1 MQAGEHNDDAGK
13 PEFAVTSRQGLAG
26 LYSLETQW
34 RDLERR
40 QAALN
45 FCHSWDWYS
54 AILEAGLVNADEI
67 RFFVV
72 SRQQQACLILPLQWR
87 RQRLAGLPLRCWA
100 TPQHPHQPFS
110 DALQDAQHGAAAMAF
125 LLNWLRE
132 HSPRPWDCLQV
143 SRRLED
149 GELDCR
155 RVAMRGFPCVQTRI
169 TRSKYLAC
177 AATVDLPAARHLAR
191 ARRRLARDGELELVV
206 ADRGVALETAF
217 VQFLQLER
225 DGWKGRR
232 GSAIALHPGLIGF
245 YRRLI
250 ALGVAGGK
258 DGDGVRLRPVIYL
271 LRQAGRPIAAVFAV
285 QLAGTC
291 YLLKIARAQRVRRG
305 SPGKLLIDM
314 IRQDWCDGRSR
325 RELNFVTDVA
335 WVDGWSPA
343 ARAVVSCRWFN
354 RGLRAGLLA
363 RLARVRAAVFLLARR
378 LRGVRA

>member
-1 MQAGEHNDDAGK
+1 MQAGEHNDHAGK
-13 PEFAVTSRQGLAG
+13 LEFTVASCQGLAG
-26 LYSLETQW
+26 LRALEAQW

-45 FCHSWDWYS
+45 FSHTWDWYA
-54 AILEAGLVNADEI
+54 AILEAGLVDADTL

-87 RQRLAGLPLRCWA
+87 RQRLAGMPLRCWA
-100 TPQHPHQPFS
+100 TPQHPHLPFS
-110 DALQDAQHGAAAMAF
+110 DAVQDAQHGTAALAF
-125 LLNWLRE
+125 LLDWLCE
-132 HSPRPWDCLQV
+132 HSPRPWDCLQL
-143 SRRLED
+143 SRRPED
-149 GELDCR
+149 GGPDCR
-155 RVAMRGFPCVQTRI
+155 RVVARSFPCIQARI

-177 AATVDLPAARHLAR
+177 AAAVDVPAARHLAR

-250 ALGVAGGK
+250 ALGVAGNE
-258 DGDGVRLRPVIYL
+258 DGERMCLRSVIYL

-314 IRQDWCDGRSR
+314 IRQDWCGGSR
-325 RELNFVTDVA
+325 QRELNFVTDVA
-335 WVDGWSPA
+335 WVDGWAPA

-363 RLARVRAAVFLLARR
+363 WLARLRAAVFLLARH
-378 LRGVRA
+378 LRGART